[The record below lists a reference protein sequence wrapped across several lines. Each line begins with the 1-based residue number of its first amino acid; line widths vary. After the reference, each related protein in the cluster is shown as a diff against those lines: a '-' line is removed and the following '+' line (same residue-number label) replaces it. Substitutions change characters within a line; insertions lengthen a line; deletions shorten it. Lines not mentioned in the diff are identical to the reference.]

1 MNELTIWF
9 KEGASDGDVINLDVV
24 DVVCQQGFLVA
35 FLPEEDGIH
44 ISNAYNISQID
55 SWRFVQYPKGEDGKD
70 DEGDIEE
77 Q

>member
-35 FLPEEDGIH
+35 FLPEEEDGTH
-44 ISNAYNISQID
+44 ISNAYSQID
-55 SWRFVQYPKGEDGKD
+55 SWRFVQYPKGED

-77 Q
+77 QQH

>member
-1 MNELTIWF
+1 MNNLTIWF
-9 KEGASDGDVINLDVV
+9 KEGASDLDVLSIDVV

-35 FLPEEDGIH
+35 FLPEEEDGTH

-55 SWRFVQYPKGEDGKD
+55 SWQFVQYPKGED